1 MWGLVYIYIL
11 IGLAVSLYIW
21 KRDYEEEY
29 EEVKRN
35 EGNVE
40 DSMAIILLLI
50 ITMFW
55 PIVIIYKT
63 VKHLYT
69 KL

>member
-1 MWGLVYIYIL
+1 MWGLVYIL

-21 KRDYEEEY
+21 KRDYEGEY
-29 EEVKRN
+29 NRLKSIGE
-35 EGNVE
+35 VE
-40 DSMAIILLLI
+40 DPMVEIFLCF
-50 ITMFW
+50 ITIFW